1 MKKLVYTENIEFD
14 MRDWEREPIEKVFA
28 GERCIMAITSDGRT
42 LQKIKDKKVEA
53 RTKDWKRI
61 RQIAI
66 SNVIQGLA
74 IGLVSD
80 GTCMIAKR
88 PLRKI
93 CGPGYRNFSF
103 DMIHNEIK
111 RWTNIVQVEV
121 SDAFF
126 ALDADGYV
134 HVSAMNEYTRRDYS
148 DVTFW
153 RNVKRIVT
161 GSQNSLLGITGD
173 GHVLCAGANFKS
185 GPHGD
190 ITEKLRSH
198 SGVVDV
204 FPTGSECEQIY
215 FAFRDGSVQDYNGHQ
230 IAVKTL
236 NTAVPAKLFDGT
248 FAYNVLI
255 LDEQDQLHKLEYDK
269 PVQLFQGEGKVKSF
283 ACCEGSSYGN
293 PVVLAVIDY

>member
-14 MRDWEREPIEKVFA
+14 MRDWDREPIEQVYA
-28 GERCIMAITSDGRT
+28 GQGCIMAITSDGRT
-42 LQKIKDKKVEA
+42 LQKIKDKNAEA
-53 RTKDWKRI
+53 RTAYWTRI
-61 RQIAI
+61 RQIAV
-66 SNVIQGLA
+66 SNLVPGMA

-80 GTCMIAKR
+80 GTCMISKR

-93 CGPGYRNFSF
+93 CSPGYQNFSF
-103 DMIHNEIK
+103 DLIHNEIK
-111 RWTNIVQVEV
+111 RWTNIIQVEV

-126 ALDADGYV
+126 ALDSDGRV
-134 HVSAMNEYTRRDYS
+134 HVSALNEYSRRDYS
-148 DVTFW
+148 SVTFW
-153 RNVKRIVT
+153 RDVKRIVI

-173 GHVLCAGANFKS
+173 GHVLCAGAGLIR

-190 ITEKLRSH
+190 TTEKLKSL

-255 LDEQDQLHKLEYDK
+255 LDEHEQLHKLEYNK
-269 PVQLFQGEGKVKSF
+269 LIPLFQGEGKVKSF
-283 ACCEGSSYGN
+283 TCCEGSSFGN
-293 PVVLAVIDY
+293 PVVLAVVDH